1 MLCKSREDIVRN
13 LKDAGC
19 SDDFSQ
25 KFMAALSDTEK
36 MRMLTAQRDFLLNN
50 LHTAQEKLSCMDYLI
65 YQMKKGEN
73 D

>member
-1 MLCKSREDIVRN
+1 MLHISREDIARN

-19 SDDFSQ
+19 SDEFSR
-25 KFMAALSDTEK
+25 KFMAAVSDTER
-36 MRMLTAQRDFLLNN
+36 MRMLTAQRDFLLDN

-73 D
+73 Y